1 MSVSV
6 IRHATSRV
14 MPGTFAPPL
23 MLWSESKDKY
33 TMGIPYREIYSE
45 KKKGFMTGDF
55 PRRDEFNNTIRT
67 EQLRE
72 ILKRETRGQRKAA
85 TARDKDVAK
94 MGTAL
99 STASS
104 VLQSYSPTKLPAAPL
119 YDVVMRVPE
128 PSLKLSRDDR
138 QAGLWYVKERQKL
151 IESQKAMSVQP
162 TLSTAPAPQWYSTK
176 IGGRL
181 VDVLVD
187 ESGQVVDQRPT
198 LH

>member
-6 IRHATSRV
+6 IRHATSRIT
-14 MPGTFAPPL
+14 PGTFAPPL
-23 MLWSESKDKY
+23 LLWSESKDKY

-55 PRRDEFNNTIRT
+55 PRRDEFSNSIRT

-72 ILKRETRGQRKAA
+72 ILKRETKGQRKAA
-85 TARDKDVAK
+85 AARDKDIAK

-119 YDVVMRVPE
+119 YDVVTRVPE
-128 PSLKLSRDDR
+128 PSLKLGRDDR
-138 QAGLWYVKERQKL
+138 QAGLWYIQERQKL
-151 IESQKAMSVQP
+151 IEAQKTMSAPEAMAV
-162 TLSTAPAPQWYSTK
+162 APAPQWYSTK

-181 VDVLVD
+181 IDVLVD
-187 ESGQVVDQRPT
+187 ESGQVIQQRPT
-198 LH
+198 QH

>member
-6 IRHATSRV
+6 IRHSTSRI

-33 TMGIPYREIYSE
+33 TTGIPYREVYSE

-55 PRRDEFNNTIRT
+55 PRRDEFSNTIRT
-67 EQLRE
+67 EQIRE

-85 TARDKDVAK
+85 VARDKDIAK
-94 MGTAL
+94 MGTAI
-99 STASS
+99 STAST

-119 YDVVMRVPE
+119 YDVVTRVPE
-128 PSLKLSRDDR
+128 ASLKLQRDDR
-138 QAGLWYVKERQKL
+138 QAGMWYMQERRKL
-151 IESQKAMSVQP
+151 VEAQNTMQAPLQQ
-162 TLSTAPAPQWYSTK
+162 TAVPAPQWYSTK
-176 IGGRL
+176 IGARL

-187 ESGQVVDQRPT
+187 EHGQVVEQRPT
-198 LH
+198 QH